1 MAEQYG
7 SQVLGE
13 LPLDIRIRLGADDGL
28 PIVVGAPEGS
38 LAQAYRDIA
47 RRSAAR
53 LSIQPKQTGEP
64 LVKIV
69 DA

>member
-13 LPLDIRIRLGADDGL
+13 LPLDIRIRAGADAGQ

-38 LAQAYRDIA
+38 LAQTYRDIA

-53 LSIQPKQTGEP
+53 LSLLSRQASLQLPVIIE
-64 LVKIV
+64 
-69 DA
+69 A